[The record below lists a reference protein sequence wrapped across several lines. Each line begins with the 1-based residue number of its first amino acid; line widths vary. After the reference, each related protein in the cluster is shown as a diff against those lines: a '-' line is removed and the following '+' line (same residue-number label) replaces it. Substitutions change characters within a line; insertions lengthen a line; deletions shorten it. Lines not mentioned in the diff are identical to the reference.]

1 MNIVELM
8 KEEIIK
14 RSNDF
19 EEKTKGTKE
28 EYNLYES
35 HIKYVYDYAVK
46 LCEGKNVDKEVV
58 ELSALLHDIAMT
70 DINLGRENHAYNG
83 SLIAYDLLIKQGYP
97 KDKCEL
103 VSKCILNHS
112 SKRKEYRTTIEEQ
125 ILVEADGLS
134 HFDSIESIYS
144 LANKVYELSEEES
157 IKYVQDKINK
167 DYLELTDDL
176 KSLINDKY
184 KKVMNAKAKDELFI
198 AKIK

>member
-8 KEEIIK
+8 KEEIVK

-70 DINLGRENHAYNG
+70 DINLGRENHAHNG
-83 SLIAYDLLIKQGYP
+83 SIIAYGLLMKQGYP

-112 SKRKEYRTTIEEQ
+112 SKRKEYRTTTEEQ
-125 ILVEADGLS
+125 ILVDADGLS

-144 LANKVYELSEEES
+144 LANKVYELSKEES

-184 KKVMNAKAKDELFI
+184 KRIMNARTKDELFI

>member
-8 KEEIIK
+8 KEEIVK

-70 DINLGRENHAYNG
+70 DINLGRENHAHNG
-83 SLIAYDLLIKQGYP
+83 SIIAYDLLMKQGYP

-112 SKRKEYRTTIEEQ
+112 SKRKEYRTTTEEQ
-125 ILVEADGLS
+125 ILVDADGLS

-144 LANKVYELSEEES
+144 LANKVYELSKEES

-184 KKVMNAKAKDELFI
+184 KRIMNARTKDELFI